1 MGKSNLFQGVK
12 CCKSW
17 RELKVPVAT
26 VACFFVFMFFVLVIC
41 SDLEGDNLVGRVEE
55 IGVDQ
60 GRVEERSVLDDLLG
74 SAVRGSGASLHEH

>member
-1 MGKSNLFQGVK
+1 
-12 CCKSW
+12 
-17 RELKVPVAT
+17 VPVAT

-41 SDLEGDNLVGRVEE
+41 SDLEGEQGLGGFEE

-60 GRVEERSVLDDLLG
+60 ARVEERSVLDDLLG

>member
-60 GRVEERSVLDDLLG
+60 GES
-74 SAVRGSGASLHEH
+74 RGKKCFG